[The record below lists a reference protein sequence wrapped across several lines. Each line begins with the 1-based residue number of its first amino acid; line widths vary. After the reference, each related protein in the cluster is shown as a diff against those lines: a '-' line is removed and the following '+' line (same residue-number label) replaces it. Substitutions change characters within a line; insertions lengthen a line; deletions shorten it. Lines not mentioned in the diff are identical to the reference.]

1 MTINSLST
9 ITSCIHIVD
18 VNSKSITLLMG
29 KALQSFI
36 EVKDG
41 TKNFGLVGQIICVS
55 MCTYVFWIFD
65 LSQVFEIFIWIFY
78 LSKVLF

>member
-1 MTINSLST
+1 
-9 ITSCIHIVD
+9 
-18 VNSKSITLLMG
+18 MG
-29 KALQSFI
+29 KALHSFI

-65 LSQVFEIFIWIFY
+65 LSQVFEIFI
-78 LSKVLF
+78 